1 MAQLFLSDIEEIHCT
16 LCQRVCVQILVF
28 QQIIQRIYRE
38 EGGNRHEA
46 VDFAEISVHQKLM
59 VYHIEILFR
68 RVVLRHDLLEL
79 SVLLAEGVHLINDLR
94 VFRVML
100 VGINETAHSVE
111 LRDLAVHLAEEKSQK
126 TNKNDE

>member
-68 RVVLRHDLLEL
+68 RVVLCHDLLEL
-79 SVLLAEGVHLINDLR
+79 SVLLAEGIHFVDDLR